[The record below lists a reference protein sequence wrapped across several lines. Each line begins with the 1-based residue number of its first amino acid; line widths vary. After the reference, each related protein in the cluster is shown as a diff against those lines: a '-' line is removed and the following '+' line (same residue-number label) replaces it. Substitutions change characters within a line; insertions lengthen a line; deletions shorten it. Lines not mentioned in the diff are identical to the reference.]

1 MRNTLNTL
9 CENFISNRDTIKSTF
24 SWESTYLYPVCAAIF
39 TDKRQVAN
47 TATMINCRD
56 ILKNK
61 VGLFSNFRG
70 IGKLAMISMM
80 AVDKEPDEKLKKALE
95 VYSLMKEYFFGSQ
108 YLPLASMILTNLVQP
123 EEYSNIAQ
131 RTRIIYNLMKSEHP
145 FLTSSEDSV
154 FAMLLATS
162 ELTNEQ
168 IVEETECCF
177 RLLKSNFFSSNAVQS
192 LSHVLA
198 LSEGSPEFK
207 CQKTLE
213 LFNDLKVN
221 GRKYGTTYELATLG
235 VLATIEAG
243 SNTII
248 NDIIEVDNFLS
259 TQKGYGFFGVDKKQR
274 LMHAGMLVTS
284 DYINEKN
291 SLVINSS
298 AMGATMSL
306 IAAQQAAMVAAVA
319 ASSAAAASSAS
330 SGS

>member
-9 CENFISNRDTIKSTF
+9 CENFIFNRNTIKSTF
-24 SWESTYLYPVCAAIF
+24 SWESAYLYPVCAAIF
-39 TDKRQVAN
+39 TDERQLAD
-47 TATMINCRD
+47 TATMLNCRD
-56 ILKNK
+56 ILKNE
-61 VGLFSNFRG
+61 VGFFSNFRG

-80 AVDKEPDEKLKKALE
+80 AVDKEPEEKLKKSLE
-95 VYSLMKEYFFGSQ
+95 VYSLMKEYFFSSQ

-123 EEYSNIAQ
+123 EEYFNIAQ
-131 RTRIIYNLMKSEHP
+131 RTRIIYDLMKSEHP

-162 ELTNEQ
+162 KLTNEQ
-168 IVEETECCF
+168 IVKETECCF
-177 RLLKSNFFSSNAVQS
+177 RILKSYFFSGNAVQS

-198 LSEGSPEFK
+198 LSEGEPEYK

-213 LFNDLKVN
+213 LFNDLKLH

-235 VLATIEAG
+235 VLATIEAD
-243 SNTII
+243 SNSII
-248 NDIIEVDNFLS
+248 NDIIEVDDFLS
-259 TQKGYGFFGVDKKQR
+259 IQKGYGLFGIDKKQR

-284 DYINEKN
+284 DYKNEKN

-298 AMGATMSL
+298 AIGATMSL

-319 ASSAAAASSAS
+319 ASSAAATTAAS